1 MAGDGG
7 KGSSPRLK
15 RDDAAYA
22 SNWDRIFGKE
32 KKDELERC
40 DETAGQAEGRG
51 DIPAGSDQRS
61 PATNGRPE

>member
-1 MAGDGG
+1 MVGDGG

-22 SNWDRIFGKE
+22 SNWDKIFGKKD

-40 DETAGQAEGRG
+40 NDDSGQSTGG
-51 DIPAGSDQRS
+51 TIVPALPDKRS
-61 PATNGRPE
+61 TDAHG